1 MLGQLVG
8 DQSLE
13 RFRHEY
19 EALLGALRTA
29 QQSEQRLKAKCA
41 ALHDQIVRTTNPSET
56 SSRPGLIVG
65 HDVPVRAQTANV
77 AKVQSA
83 LSLSAQDQQVPN
95 PTTRGSLAPSQQPF
109 VVTAAGGGVP
119 EGRG

>member
-19 EALLGALRTA
+19 EALLAALRTA

-41 ALHDQIVRTTNPSET
+41 ALHEQIVRP
-56 SSRPGLIVG
+56 P
-65 HDVPVRAQTANV
+65 P
-77 AKVQSA
+77 QS
-83 LSLSAQDQQVPN
+83 P
-95 PTTRGSLAPSQQPF
+95 
-109 VVTAAGGGVP
+109 
-119 EGRG
+119 

>member
-19 EALLGALRTA
+19 EALLGALRAA

-41 ALHDQIVRTTNPSET
+41 ALHDQIVRHHPNPSET

-65 HDVPVRAQTANV
+65 HDVVVRAQTANV

-95 PTTRGSLAPSQQPF
+95 PTTPWHPCPISATIRRHC
-109 VVTAAGGGVP
+109 
-119 EGRG
+119 GRWWRP